1 MNASTM
7 FYTKVGDYRTLH
19 LWRKEKGKKDEEVRL
34 IDTEDLTGKV
44 FYMIEEQQDIDIQ
57 RNRRT
62 RTIL

>member
-19 LWRKEKGKKDEEVRL
+19 LWRKEEGKKDEEVRL